1 MQANAL
7 YTVRHSKKVKQ
18 YKKNKSDMEWNIR
31 MIHGQQKRD
40 VQNKKKVKIAV
51 LDSGVDY
58 GNDIDL
64 QDTITLIPGEED
76 MNPLFMDGTGHGN
89 SVAGLIAA
97 SENDEGIT
105 GINPNV
111 EIYSIRVLD
120 DNNRSPISRVIEG
133 IYMAIDAKVNI
144 INMSFGVNTYSE
156 ALHQA
161 IRDASNAGIL
171 LIAAAG
177 NTGSQGVQYPAAFD
191 EVMAVGSVDKRGDI
205 AKSSAVGKEIE
216 IVAPGELV
224 RSTGMFGDLLVSSG
238 TSLAAPQVAAAA
250 SLIWQKDLSMP
261 PEFVRYII
269 NASANLYGD
278 REKYGNGLLY
288 VDYALDNYQKL
299 KNFMEEENKG
309 TEKFQPFLEKNS
321 AEVCSFEDTGC
332 VEGSWTIEQHEDM
345 IPSSNKYLKA
355 GAKFNDNKK
364 YKVNSAYT
372 FYGMEAHPWWHGYY
386 KLKSTGEK
394 CNYISAYIY
403 ETKWANYQLGGL
415 PKPSLVKGLSVKQ
428 AGEIEKSL
436 NKINW
441 NKELGTIK
449 DKNAL
454 KRAKRAFLWGMAIH
468 NLTDAFS
475 HSTYI
480 KIDGK
485 YKYVAHGGSTG
496 ASAPPHNTSSKK
508 WAGKERIDAAKAAT
522 KLSYNIY
529 AKSSISAGTFSE
541 FAAART
547 AKGYKMA
554 NIYKYMREVAGDLI
568 AGTYKNCNY
577 DVSVK

>member
-1 MQANAL
+1 MEN
-7 YTVRHSKKVKQ
+7 R
-18 YKKNKSDMEWNIR
+18 KSDK
-31 MIHGQQKRD
+31 H
-40 VQNKKKVKIAV
+40 NKKKVKIAV

-64 QDTITLIPGEED
+64 QETTTLVPGEEGI
-76 MNPLFMDGTGHGN
+76 NPLFMDGTGHGN

-97 SENDEGIT
+97 SENGEGIT
-105 GINPNV
+105 GINPNA

-120 DNNRSPISRVIEG
+120 DNNQAPISRVIEG
-133 IYMAIDAKVNI
+133 IYMAIHAKVNI

-161 IRDASNAGIL
+161 IKDANNAGIL

-216 IVAPGELV
+216 IMAPGELV
-224 RSTGMFGDLLVSSG
+224 RSTGMFGDQLVSSG

-269 NASANLYGD
+269 NSSANLYGD
-278 REKYGNGLLY
+278 REKYGNGLLD
-288 VDYALDNYQKL
+288 VDYALNNYKKMK
-299 KNFMEEENKG
+299 KNFMEKEYKG
-309 TEKFQPFLEKNS
+309 TEIFRPIMESNS

-332 VEGSWTIEQHEDM
+332 VEGSWTIKQHGDC
-345 IPSSNKYLKA
+345 IPSDSKHMKA
-355 GAKFNDNKK
+355 GAKFNDDKDEF
-364 YKVNSAYT
+364 YKQNGKLV
-372 FYGMEAHPWWHGYY
+372 FKGMEAHPWWHGYY
-386 KLKSTGEK
+386 KLKSTGAK
-394 CNYISAYIY
+394 CNYISTYIY
-403 ETKWANYQLGGL
+403 ETKWANYQLGGI
-415 PKPSLVKGLSVKQ
+415 PKPSLVKGLSNNQ
-428 AGEIEKSL
+428 AAEIEKSI

-449 DKNAL
+449 DRNAL

-475 HSTYI
+475 HSTYV

-496 ASAPPHNTSSKK
+496 ASAPPHNTNSKK
-508 WAGKERIDAAKAAT
+508 WAGSERLKAAEKAAKM
-522 KLSYNIY
+522 SHDIY
-529 AKSSISAGTFSE
+529 LKTSISAGTFSE

-547 AKGYKMA
+547 AKEYKMA